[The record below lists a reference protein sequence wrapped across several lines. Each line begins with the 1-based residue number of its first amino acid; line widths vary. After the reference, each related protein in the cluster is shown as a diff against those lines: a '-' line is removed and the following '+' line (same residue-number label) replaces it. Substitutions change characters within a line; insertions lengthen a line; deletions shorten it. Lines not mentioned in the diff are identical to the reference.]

1 MATKLT
7 LVPEEAAAS
16 IAQRVKLIKSCE
28 VYIKDVVG
36 RYDGLKAFEAELAK
50 HGVAKDV
57 LDIIKKG

>member
-16 IAQRVKLIKSCE
+16 IAQRVKLIRQCE
-28 VYIKDVVG
+28 AYIKDVVG

-50 HGVAKDV
+50 HGVSGDV